1 MPRRLGQH
9 FLART
14 SVLQRIASAAV
25 PSAASTVVEI
35 GPGKGALTQFLL
47 PLASRVI
54 AVEVDQVLVH
64 YLVEKFRGNERLTVV
79 QGDVLGTGLAQ
90 WGRVA
95 VAGNL
100 PYYITSPIIAKVL
113 ALGPLLEC
121 AVFLIQK
128 EVAERI
134 VAEPG
139 SRDYGYLSVSC
150 QVAAETKYLMT
161 VPPEAFRPPPKV
173 DSAVVQLTPRPEPLV
188 EDMDGFLSFAAA
200 CFTQKRKTLRNN
212 LSSRYG
218 KEHIDAQPE
227 AGMRAEQLSI
237 ERLADLYR
245 RLSTLDQSLA
255 TGPSSGQD

>member
-9 FLART
+9 FLARA

-25 PSAASTVVEI
+25 PSPDSTVLEI
-35 GPGKGALTQFLL
+35 GPGRGALTQFLL

-54 AVEVDQVLVH
+54 AAEVDQVLVH
-64 YLVEKFRGNERLTVV
+64 YLQEKFRGDERLTVIH
-79 QGDVLGTGLAQ
+79 GDVLGTDLAQ

-100 PYYITSPIIAKVL
+100 PYYITSPIIAHVL
-113 ALGPLLEC
+113 RLGALLQN
-121 AVFLIQK
+121 AVFLVQK

-134 VAEPG
+134 VASPG

-150 QVAAETKYLMT
+150 QVVAETKYLMT

-188 EDMDGFLSFAAA
+188 TDVEAFLAFAAA
-200 CFTQKRKTLRNN
+200 CFAQKRKTLRNN
-212 LSSRYG
+212 LAGVYG
-218 KEHIDAQPE
+218 KERVEAQPE
-227 AGMRAEQLSI
+227 AGSRAEQLSVAQM
-237 ERLADLYR
+237 ADLYR
-245 RLSTLDQSLA
+245 RLK
-255 TGPSSGQD
+255 TGVQGAQGGTNEQDG